1 MRPADTTPEAWQ
13 VFLDSQRRMSPG
25 EKLARVFE
33 HSAFVR
39 SLIMAGL
46 RRRHP
51 DATEPE
57 LFLHFARQTL
67 GDELFVKVYGDA
79 RDESVSFAH

>member
-1 MRPADTTPEAWQ
+1 MRPADTSPEAWE
-13 VFLDSQRRMSPG
+13 VLLDVHRRMPPG

-39 SLIMAGL
+39 SLMMAGI

-51 DATEPE
+51 DASERE
-57 LFLHFARQTL
+57 VFLRFARQTL
-67 GDELFVKVYGDA
+67 GDDLFMRVYG
-79 RDESVSFAH
+79 DESVSIAH